1 MITVENLSFTYRKS
15 KRVVL
20 HDFSLAFE
28 SGRVYGLL
36 GKNGAGKST
45 LLYLMS
51 GLLTPKGGKVM
62 FHDTDV
68 RRRLPVTLQDMFL
81 VPEEFELPPV
91 SLVSYIELNS
101 SFYPRFSKEDMIKYL
116 HYFEMDMD
124 INLGSLSMGQKKKVF
139 MSFAL
144 ATNTS
149 LLLMDE
155 PTNGL
160 DIPGKSQF
168 RKFIA
173 SGMSDDKTIVIST
186 HQVRDID
193 KVLDH
198 VLIMDESRVLLDES
212 TSSICEKLFFVESDD
227 RELAQT
233 ALFAIPTI
241 QGNYLIL
248 PNKEK
253 EESDINL
260 ELLFNATLAAPEE
273 SWKSNVLRIVL
284 LYGVMTVVLVW
295 NGYFAYRTHDS
306 VRFLERHM
314 EADPAWGFILIA
326 FLWFLFGFGCL
337 SGSLTMEKMKS
348 KTNRLSALMTPAT
361 PFEKFFSRWLVSTV
375 VLLVVFFITFELA
388 DYTRVLVYSLIY
400 PDVKEV
406 ILPVNLGDLV
416 GSGKRWYLFH
426 KTYELTLVLSIY
438 CFVQSLFVL
447 GSSVWPKNSFLKTFV
462 SVTIIVLIY
471 VLVGMLVGDMLFSG
485 SSKDYG
491 YIFSSITKE
500 QVTVMVTVGFMLFA
514 FVNWTLA
521 YFRFK
526 ESEIVQRM

>member
-1 MITVENLSFTYRKS
+1 MIKDTF
-15 KRVVL
+15 
-20 HDFSLAFE
+20 FSL
-28 SGRVYGLL
+28 
-36 GKNGAGKST
+36 
-45 LLYLMS
+45 
-51 GLLTPKGGKVM
+51 
-62 FHDTDV
+62 
-68 RRRLPVTLQDMFL
+68 
-81 VPEEFELPPV
+81 
-91 SLVSYIELNS
+91 
-101 SFYPRFSKEDMIKYL
+101 PRFMNLCRKEM
-116 HYFEMDMD
+116 
-124 INLGSLSMGQKKKVF
+124 V
-139 MSFAL
+139 
-144 ATNTS
+144 
-149 LLLMDE
+149 
-155 PTNGL
+155 
-160 DIPGKSQF
+160 
-168 RKFIA
+168 
-173 SGMSDDKTIVIST
+173 
-186 HQVRDID
+186 
-193 KVLDH
+193 
-198 VLIMDESRVLLDES
+198 
-212 TSSICEKLFFVESDD
+212 
-227 RELAQT
+227 
-233 ALFAIPTI
+233 
-241 QGNYLIL
+241 
-248 PNKEK
+248 
-253 EESDINL
+253 
-260 ELLFNATLAAPEE
+260 E

-348 KTNRLSALMTPAT
+348 KTN
-361 PFEKFFSRWLVSTV
+361 
-375 VLLVVFFITFELA
+375 ITFELA

-526 ESEIVQRM
+526 ESEIIQRM